1 MKLPFI
7 DFLLMEKLCQRER
20 FLLAEE
26 SQIALADIHGINFF
40 FCFFFLQSL
49 NDTLQR
55 MAEQDESY
63 KVTLVLLQGE
73 MDGLK
78 SYVRAV
84 QEENLVLR
92 TQVMKCLQ
100 LFIHKAVID
109 SIVFLLSA
117 LHTDCGASL
126 ISDDLRSDSC
136 VCCSHV
142 VFETIRPRKGSTRRA

>member
-1 MKLPFI
+1 MGLI
-7 DFLLMEKLCQRER
+7 
-20 FLLAEE
+20 
-26 SQIALADIHGINFF
+26 FF
-40 FCFFFLQSL
+40 FYFSFLQSL

-100 LFIHKAVID
+100 LQLY
-109 SIVFLLSA
+109 SQ
-117 LHTDCGASL
+117 G
-126 ISDDLRSDSC
+126 RN
-136 VCCSHV
+136 
-142 VFETIRPRKGSTRRA
+142 